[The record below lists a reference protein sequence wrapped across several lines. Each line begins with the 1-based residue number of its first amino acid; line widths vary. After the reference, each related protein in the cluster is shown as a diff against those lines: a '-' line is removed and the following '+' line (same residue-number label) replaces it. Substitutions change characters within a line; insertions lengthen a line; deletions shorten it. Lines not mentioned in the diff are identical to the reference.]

1 VCYNFLDAA
10 RHKTNSKPISHF
22 LEAKKMAKTEE
33 TVQEE
38 TIEEGNSLTDM
49 ARKVMLAT
57 IGAVA
62 LAQEEA
68 EAFIKKLIERG
79 EIAEKDGHKM
89 MDDLKEKRQKKTKE
103 AEDELDSR
111 VTKILERTGVPTRAD
126 IEALSDKITA
136 LTKKIDEL
144 KETQS

>member
-1 VCYNFLDAA
+1 
-10 RHKTNSKPISHF
+10 
-22 LEAKKMAKTEE
+22 MAKTEE
-33 TVQEE
+33 TTNEE
-38 TIEEGNSLTDM
+38 PIEESKNLTEM

-79 EIAEKDGHKM
+79 EIAENDGRKM
-89 MDDLKEKRQKKTKE
+89 MDDLKDKRKKKTKE
-103 AEDELDSR
+103 AEDELDGR
-111 VTKILERTGVPTRAD
+111 VSQILERTGVPTKSD
-126 IEALSDKITA
+126 IDDLSDKITE

-144 KETQS
+144 KESQS

>member
-1 VCYNFLDAA
+1 
-10 RHKTNSKPISHF
+10 
-22 LEAKKMAKTEE
+22 MAKTENKK
-33 TVQEE
+33 QEE
-38 TIEEGNSLTDM
+38 PVEEGKSLTEM

-68 EAFIKKLIERG
+68 EAFIKKLIDRG
-79 EIAEKDGHKM
+79 EIAEKDGRKM

-103 AEDELDSR
+103 AEDELDGR
-111 VTKILERTGVPTRAD
+111 VSQILDRTGVPTKAD

-136 LTKKIDEL
+136 LTEKIDEL
-144 KETQS
+144 KETQA

>member
-1 VCYNFLDAA
+1 
-10 RHKTNSKPISHF
+10 
-22 LEAKKMAKTEE
+22 MAKTKE
-33 TVQEE
+33 TVQEASV
-38 TIEEGNSLTDM
+38 EEGNNLTDM

-89 MDDLKEKRQKKTKE
+89 MDDLKEKRQKKTKD

-111 VTKILERTGVPTRAD
+111 VTKILERTGVPTKAD
-126 IEALSDKITA
+126 IDALSDKITT